1 MPAAVRR
8 WFPPLCLL
16 LIVAAAWV
24 FLDRSECPDNSW
36 DGGPAI
42 ACVEGE
48 CVYMLQ
54 FKTYLRDI
62 SLSLGL
68 SGQGSEADQSIL
80 GDYFRGRQRLA
91 SEFGLE
97 TAAFANLA
105 QDYTLHQLAV
115 SEGHSPPDG
124 EIMVRMGLARER
136 IGGLRALL
144 ELHELARES
153 DLAGFR
159 NLIERPYVQ
168 QFISVQGEEHLLAL
182 FEQAGETDLSGAAD
196 GMEIHAALL
205 ESVGDDRYWNEVFV
219 DQARRL
225 VALESLRLAID
236 DMEPD
241 LSSDI
246 HWQDLREKTWGGTV
260 IELTDAAPDSI
271 TLAGVRSY
279 MSGQHALERALLTE

>member
-1 MPAAVRR
+1 MPAAARR

-24 FLDRSECPDNSW
+24 FPDGPECPDNSW

-42 ACVEGE
+42 TRVEGE
-48 CVYMLQ
+48 CVYTLQ

-68 SGQGSEADQSIL
+68 SGQGSEADESIL
-80 GDYFRGRQRLA
+80 GDYFRGKQRLA

-105 QDYTLHQLAV
+105 QDFTLYQLAV
-115 SEGHSPPDG
+115 SEGHLPLDG
-124 EIMVRMGLARER
+124 EIMVRMGVARER

-159 NLIERPYVQ
+159 NLIERPYVE

-196 GMEIHAALL
+196 GMEFHAALL

-225 VALESLRLAID
+225 VAIESLRLAID
-236 DMEPD
+236 DKEPD

-246 HWQDLREKTWGGTV
+246 QWQDLREKTWEGTV

-279 MSGQHALERALLTE
+279 MSGQHALEHALLTE

>member
-8 WFPPLCLL
+8 WLPPICLL

-24 FLDRSECPDNSW
+24 FPDGPECPDNSW

-42 ACVEGE
+42 ARVEGE
-48 CVYMLQ
+48 CVYALQ

-80 GDYFRGRQRLA
+80 GDYFRGRQLLA

-97 TAAFANLA
+97 NAAFANLA
-105 QDYTLHQLAV
+105 QDFTLYQLAV
-115 SEGHSPPDG
+115 SEGHSPLDG
-124 EIMVRMGLARER
+124 EIMVRMGVARER

-144 ELHELARES
+144 ELHEVARES

-159 NLIERPYVQ
+159 NLIERPYVR

-205 ESVGDDRYWNEVFV
+205 ESVGEDRYWSEVFA

-225 VALESLRLAID
+225 VSIESLRLAID
-236 DMEPD
+236 NKEPD

-260 IELTDAAPDSI
+260 IELTDAAPKSI
-271 TLAGVRSY
+271 TLANVRSY
-279 MSGQHALERALLTE
+279 MTGQHALERALLPE